1 MGFRVAWGR
10 TGNLVAGPRPS
21 LPVDGGFQWLVLL
34 VVLLGRRFDEVWFG
48 HGSSAKKGLA
58 DHGDYCYVSD
68 GRARERGGGTR
79 ERSIDMGA
87 PLRGHGRAVGRPG
100 APFKSTP
107 ERHDH
112 AIHL

>member
-1 MGFRVAWGR
+1 MTGLRVTLETSSLIMATLEISSQELGAVTGMGHRRVG
-10 TGNLVAGPRPS
+10 S
-21 LPVDGGFQWLVLL
+21 LRKNPLT
-34 VVLLGRRFDEVWFG
+34 
-48 HGSSAKKGLA
+48 
-58 DHGDYCYVSD
+58 DHGDHCYFSA

-87 PLRGHGRAVGRPG
+87 PLRGHGRAIGRPG

-112 AIHL
+112 AIHF